1 MDFTAQE
8 IALLALVG
16 VIAGLLPSTIAE
28 RRGVRL
34 AADIGA
40 GVAGVFV
47 AAWLA
52 ASWRDLVPFSL
63 TTPAGKPP
71 EKVSVDINI
80 PNYTPVVLPLAP
92 LKPLLKPVVFRSRE
106 EICDTL
112 VHAALSNDLPVP
124 FFIRLIYQESTFRPA
139 AISSAGA
146 LGIAQFMPETAANRR
161 LDNPFDPAQ
170 AIPASAKL
178 LRDHYRRFGNL
189 GLAAAAYNAGPRRVD
204 DWRAKKGPMP
214 QETQDYVKIITGFPV
229 EAWTMP
235 LAGGPALKVPQG
247 APCQEFRRPARLGR
261 ARRNPDAGVEP
272 ARGGGEGSGG
282 RSARSREGEEGR
294 QSSRREKAGNETG
307 NETERES
314 ERREKAGNESA
325 GREGRGRAK
334 AGRQGAGQERA
345 KQERAGHER
354 QRRRGGPRGLKRL
367 MSRASKGF
375 LFDVDRRDLLVSECQ
390 QLSVGACAL
399 DISFVTGE
407 IGAQQDA
414 AARRRADGNERMMR
428 LRPGEGVL
436 QQLPLAEIHCPITA
450 NCVLSSR
457 QDGCLSALRPKA
469 DMCAAKADVR

>member
-8 IALLALVG
+8 IALLVLVG
-16 VIAGLLPSTIAE
+16 VTAGLLPSMFAE
-28 RRGVRL
+28 RRGIRL

-40 GVAGVFV
+40 GVTGVFV

-52 ASWRDLVPFSL
+52 AAWHNLDLFL

-71 EKVSVDINI
+71 EKNFVDVK
-80 PNYTPVVLPLAP
+80 PGFEPVILPLAP

-112 VHAALSNDLPVP
+112 VHAALNNDLPVP

-247 APCQEFRRPARLGR
+247 APCQE
-261 ARRNPDAGVEP
+261 
-272 ARGGGEGSGG
+272 
-282 RSARSREGEEGR
+282 
-294 QSSRREKAGNETG
+294 
-307 NETERES
+307 
-314 ERREKAGNESA
+314 SA
-325 GREGRGRAK
+325 GLLAWDGPDEIPMPVSSPRVVEAK
-334 AGRQGAGQERA
+334 AAA
-345 KQERAGHER
+345 
-354 QRRRGGPRGLKRL
+354 
-367 MSRASKGF
+367 
-375 LFDVDRRDLLVSECQ
+375 
-390 QLSVGACAL
+390 
-399 DISFVTGE
+399 
-407 IGAQQDA
+407 A
-414 AARRRADGNERMMR
+414 AARE
-428 LRPGEGVL
+428 
-436 QQLPLAEIHCPITA
+436 
-450 NCVLSSR
+450 
-457 QDGCLSALRPKA
+457 
-469 DMCAAKADVR
+469 AAKAKKDAKAADAKKRETKQETKQDVKANGAKKPETKAQGVKEEGATKPDVKEQDKKEPNKNGQGATDNGAAATQGTQAADVARK